1 MEIDGKG
8 HTDRD
13 LIFEEKRQNA
23 LEKKLGYK
31 FIRINTRKEGY
42 NADYEASRLQTF
54 ISEFK
59 NEKLKKL
66 EESNQKNKRTRRRN
80 KKNTKS

>member
-1 MEIDGKG
+1 MEIDEKG

-13 LIFEEKRQNA
+13 LFFEEKKGKA
-23 LEKKLGYK
+23 LEKKLGCK
-31 FIRINTRKEGY
+31 FIRINISKEGY
-42 NADYEASRLQTF
+42 NADYEASRVQTF

-59 NEKLKKL
+59 NEKLKKI

-80 KKNTKS
+80 KKTKT